1 MTTLIIEDELAA
13 QLSNIAQHEQ
23 RSVEAVLRSALA
35 LYAALPKDVESTTT
49 PMTSNEVLAAIDGMF
64 DDDVTDLSSTVRE
77 TMSAYYQKKY
87 DNSD

>member
-13 QLSNIAQHEQ
+13 QLNTIANNEQ

-35 LYAALPKDVESTTT
+35 LYATLPKDNESNTT
-49 PMTSNEVLAAIDGMF
+49 PMTSDAVLASMDGMF

-87 DNSD
+87 VSPD

>member
-87 DNSD
+87 GNSD